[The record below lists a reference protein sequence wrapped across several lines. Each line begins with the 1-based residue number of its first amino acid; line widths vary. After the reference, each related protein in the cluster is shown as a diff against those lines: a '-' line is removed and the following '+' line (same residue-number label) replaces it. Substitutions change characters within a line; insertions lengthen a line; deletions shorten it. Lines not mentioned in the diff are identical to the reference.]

1 MVDRPSQ
8 HKEFCLRRLTLHQQ
22 SIVRCTL
29 QAHSLSRCSQALQG
43 STNESGRATLTA
55 LNAFS
60 APDRIVRC
68 VRTQSSH
75 PQSFRLQ
82 RSRKPKGK
90 HRQTCDRFASELTEV
105 QRMATA
111 RVASH
116 RRYSRRRRR
125 CLMRHHRP
133 GMAGTRQA
141 QVQWQCATVP
151 TLGKQ
156 LLGLQ
161 RADVPDLDPRTS
173 HDPVEYRVYVR
184 VWCVLIAQADEV
196 FTAAPSS
203 CIDC

>member
-1 MVDRPSQ
+1 M
-8 HKEFCLRRLTLHQQ
+8 RRLTLHQQ

-29 QAHSLSRCSQALQG
+29 QAHSLSRCSQAHQG

-133 GMAGTRQA
+133 GMAGTSPVAMCNSANSRQA
-141 QVQWQCATVP
+141 
-151 TLGKQ
+151 TLGVAAC
-156 LLGLQ
+156 G
-161 RADVPDLDPRTS
+161 RARPGSTHQPRPGGISSLCTS
-173 HDPVEYRVYVR
+173 LVR
-184 VWCVLIAQADEV
+184 AYC
-196 FTAAPSS
+196 TGR
-203 CIDC
+203 